1 MAEPPRDPRAAT
13 LMQLIDDLETVVTKG
28 RRFPGSSKVT
38 VDGQQIINL
47 IDELRVSIPVE
58 LHQARRVVQERQRIV
73 IEAQEEARHIVD
85 SARERAE
92 YLVSQ
97 AGLLAEARQR
107 SEQKLREAEDHASRT
122 QSGVAQFGL
131 SVIADLEATL
141 HKHLRELELARET
154 LAERERTG
162 V

>member
-1 MAEPPRDPRAAT
+1 
-13 LMQLIDDLETVVTKG
+13 MQLLDDLETVVSKG

-73 IEAQEEARHIVD
+73 IDAQEEARHILD
-85 SARERAE
+85 GAKERAE

-97 AGLLAEARQR
+97 AGILAEARQR
-107 SEQKLREAEDHASRT
+107 SEQRLREAEDQATRT
-122 QSGVAQFGL
+122 HSGVTQYGL
-131 SVIADLEATL
+131 SVIS
-141 HKHLRELELARET
+141 ELEELLQKQLRQLEMARDALVEH
-154 LAERERTG
+154 ERSG

>member
-13 LMQLIDDLETVVTKG
+13 LMQLLDDLETVVSKG

-73 IEAQEEARHIVD
+73 IDAQEEARGILD
-85 SARERAE
+85 SAKERAD

-97 AGLLAEARQR
+97 AGVLAEARQR
-107 SEQKLREAEDHASRT
+107 SEQHLQEAEAHGKRIE
-122 QSGVAQFGL
+122 SGVAQFGL